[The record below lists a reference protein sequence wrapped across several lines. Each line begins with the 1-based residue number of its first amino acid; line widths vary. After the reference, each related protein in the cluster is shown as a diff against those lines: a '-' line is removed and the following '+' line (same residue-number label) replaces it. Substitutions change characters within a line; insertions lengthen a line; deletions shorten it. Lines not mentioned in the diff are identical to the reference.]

1 MQKRFI
7 LYCCGAVLGFA
18 FQAHAQTKDAAT
30 KPSDFPN
37 KPIRLVIGT
46 APGGGVEFVA
56 RVVSEKMSAILKAP
70 IVIDSQAGANGV
82 VASQLVAGLPPDG
95 YTLLMMSSAYAINP
109 AMYKLRF
116 DPVADLTPIVQLTS
130 APYVITIESSVPA
143 QSLSELV
150 EYAKRKPGALNY
162 SSPGIGSPGHFAAE
176 LFSRAVSVNMT
187 HVPYKGAGPATV
199 ALESGEV
206 QVYFGSPPSVNRAL
220 GNGRVRAI
228 AVTSQKRSSML
239 PNVPTAEEAGIR
251 GYSVV
256 GWYGIFGPSKI
267 PPARVALIN
276 ETAVKVLQMPDVI
289 ARLRQD
295 GSEAGGGSSQDFAA
309 LVVSDIARWK
319 DVAARAGI
327 KPE

>member
-1 MQKRFI
+1 MQKSSIVI
-7 LYCCGAVLGFA
+7 LVTVAIGFVA
-18 FQAHAQTKDAAT
+18 PAHAQTM
-30 KPSDFPN
+30 DFPT
-37 KPIRLVIGT
+37 KSIRLVIGT

-56 RVVSEKMSAILKAP
+56 RVVSERLSAIWKVP

-95 YTLLMMSSAYAINP
+95 YSLLMLSSSFAINP

-116 DPVADLTPIVQLTS
+116 DPVADFTPIIQLTS
-130 APYVITIESSVPA
+130 AAYVIAVESSVPA
-143 QSLSELV
+143 RSLSELV
-150 EYAKRKPGALNY
+150 DLAKRKPGSLSY
-162 SSPGIGSPGHFAAE
+162 SSPGIGSTGHMAVE
-176 LFSRAVSVNMT
+176 LFNRAAGVNMV
-187 HVPYKGAGPATV
+187 HIPYKGAGPATI

-220 GNGRVRAI
+220 GNGRVRAL

-239 PNVPTAEEAGIR
+239 PNVPTAEEAGIK
-251 GYSVV
+251 GYTVDS
-256 GWYGIFGPSKI
+256 WYGVFGPAKM

-276 ETAVKVLQMPDVI
+276 ETTVKVLQMPEVI

-295 GSEAGGGSSQDFAA
+295 GAEPGGGTPQDFAT
-309 LVVSDIARWK
+309 LVTTDITRWK
-319 DVAARAGI
+319 DVAGRAGI